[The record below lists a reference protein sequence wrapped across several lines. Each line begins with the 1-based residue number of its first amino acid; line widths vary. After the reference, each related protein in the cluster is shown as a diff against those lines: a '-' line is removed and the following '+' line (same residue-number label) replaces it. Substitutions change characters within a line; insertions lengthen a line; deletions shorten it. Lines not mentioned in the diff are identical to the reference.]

1 MLYRHASDLIL
12 DDLFLDL
19 SGLIPCIRLVLK
31 IEGFNP
37 VGSIKLKT
45 AVALIDDAE
54 QRGLL
59 TAGDQ
64 VIESSSG
71 NLGIALSSV
80 CAIRG
85 YPFTCVVDPNTSR
98 QSIAL
103 MKAFGSHVVVVDT
116 RDTNGGFLHS
126 RIAYIRERIAA
137 DPALFWPNQYANAAN
152 PQVHYERTA
161 ACIVKEIPELDYLF
175 VGAGSTGT
183 LMGCVDYFQKN
194 SPRTRIIA
202 VDAEGSVTFGFPA
215 GRRHIPGLGTSRR
228 PEIFQPG
235 GVEEVVLVPEPAAVS
250 MCRRVAAEYGIAVGG
265 STGSVLA
272 AVASKRAS
280 LPLGASV
287 VAIGPDTGD
296 RYLDTIYDDD
306 WVRERFGT
314 LTPAPNLPPPLIA
327 V

>member
-19 SGLIPCIRLVLK
+19 IGLIPGIRLVLK
-31 IEGFNP
+31 IEGLNP

-45 AVALIDDAE
+45 ALALIDDAE

-59 TAGDQ
+59 VKGDR

-85 YPFTCVVDPNTSR
+85 YPFTCVVDPNTAP

-103 MKAFGSHVVVVDT
+103 MKAFGSQVIVVDT
-116 RDTNGGFLHS
+116 PDINGGFLHS
-126 RIAYIRERIAA
+126 RIDCIRERMAA
-137 DPALFWPNQYANAAN
+137 DPCLVWPNQYANAAN
-152 PQVHYERTA
+152 PQVHYDRTA
-161 ACIVKEIPELDYLF
+161 ACIVKEFPDLDYLF
-175 VGAGSTGT
+175 VGAGTTGT
-183 LMGCVDYFQKN
+183 L
-194 SPRTRIIA
+194 
-202 VDAEGSVTFGFPA
+202 
-215 GRRHIPGLGTSRR
+215 
-228 PEIFQPG
+228 
-235 GVEEVVLVPEPAAVS
+235 
-250 MCRRVAAEYGIAVGG
+250 MCRRVAAERGIAVGG

-280 LPLGASV
+280 LPPGATV

-306 WVRERFGT
+306 WVRERFGRT
-314 LTPAPNLPPPLIA
+314 R
-327 V
+327 

>member
-31 IEGFNP
+31 IEGLNP

-45 AVALIDDAE
+45 AVALIDDVE
-54 QRGLL
+54 QRRLL
-59 TAGDQ
+59 MKGDR

-85 YPFTCVVDPNTSR
+85 YPFTCVVDPNTSL

-103 MKAFGSHVVVVDT
+103 MKAFGSHVIVVDT
-116 RDTNGGFLHS
+116 PDINGGFLHS
-126 RIAYIRERIAA
+126 RIECIRERMAA
-137 DPALFWPNQYANAAN
+137 DPSLVWPNQYANAAN
-152 PQVHYERTA
+152 PQVHSDRTA
-161 ACIVKEIPELDYLF
+161 ACIVKEMPDLDYLF
-175 VGAGSTGT
+175 VGAGTTGT
-183 LMGCVDYFQKN
+183 LMGCVDYFRKN

-202 VDAEGSVTFGFPA
+202 VDAEGSITFGFPP
-215 GRRHIPGLGTSRR
+215 GRRHIPGLGASRR
-228 PEIFQPG
+228 PEICQPG
-235 GVEEVVLVPEPAAVS
+235 VVDEVVLVPEPEAVS
-250 MCRRVAAEYGIAVGG
+250 MCRRVAAERGIAVGG

-272 AVASKRAS
+272 AVDRKRAS
-280 LPLGASV
+280 LPPGATV

-296 RYLDTIYDDD
+296 RYLDTVYDDD
-306 WVRERFGT
+306 WVRERFGSPFGET
-314 LTPAPNLPPPLIA
+314 KRW
-327 V
+327 